1 MAGIAV
7 LRLHPSDQVAVAI
20 RDLRPGERLEG
31 DGFAV
36 EVLEP
41 IPTGHKVAL
50 VDMSAG
56 EDVLKY
62 GEVIGHMTAPVA
74 TGRHVHVQNLVGNRL
89 G

>member
-7 LRLHPSDQVAVAI
+7 LRLHLSDQVAVAI
-20 RDLRPGERLEG
+20 RELGPGERLEG
-31 DGFAV
+31 DSFVV
-36 EVLEP
+36 EVLER

-50 VDMSAG
+50 VDMAAG

-62 GEVIGHMTAPVA
+62 GEVIGHMTAPVTA
-74 TGRHVHVQNLVGNRL
+74 GRHVHVHNLVGNRL